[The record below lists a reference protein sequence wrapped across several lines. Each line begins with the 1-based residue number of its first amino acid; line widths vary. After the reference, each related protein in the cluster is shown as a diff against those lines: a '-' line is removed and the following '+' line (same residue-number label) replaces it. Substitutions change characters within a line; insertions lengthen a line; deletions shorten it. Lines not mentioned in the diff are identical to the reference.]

1 MSTAAVS
8 QVFPSLYTGPLSC
21 LMTTDSGEDW
31 DEQYRVTL
39 GDLDTP
45 IDEAPPKL
53 PMETPRIRDSGETA
67 MLSWF
72 PARIPAY
79 AKKTP
84 ITYIIE
90 IKEPHVPGW
99 SRLTSGIQ

>member
-1 MSTAAVS
+1 MLFEGMCKTYI
-8 QVFPSLYTGPLSC
+8 QYYLFYILYIIT
-21 LMTTDSGEDW
+21 
-31 DEQYRVTL
+31 
-39 GDLDTP
+39 
-45 IDEAPPKL
+45 APPKL

-90 IKEPHVPGW
+90 IKARQIYTEFIYVH
-99 SRLTSGIQ
+99 IK